1 MKQRAGAGGGGGG
14 GGTVIGST
22 AVRGEGGRGSWVVA
36 TLIQAAL
43 SQLAPDLDQLLAA
56 LTERCSLVLW
66 IIREGCDVAL
76 ECPQDTAVMVLPET
90 IG

>member
-1 MKQRAGAGGGGGG
+1 MEQRAGA

-22 AVRGEGGRGSWVVA
+22 AVRGEGRGSVVVA

-43 SQLAPDLDQLLAA
+43 SQLAPDLDQLRL
-56 LTERCSLVLW
+56 LPFNERCSLALW